1 MYREQFLAEAPV
13 IVVLQIRKPY
23 AMNLLAI
30 VGSPRKGGATAT
42 LVDKAIEGAKSRD
55 RNCSVKKLDLIE
67 YDIKYCRNCL
77 SCRDSKT
84 KKPVARCSIRDDM
97 DLITKEILKSD
108 SLIFGTP
115 VHMGYATA
123 IMMTFLER
131 ICWTFAKPEGNI
143 LTIRG
148 CPIPRSPKK
157 RKSIIIVTSGIVPPL
172 FRRFCDDATK
182 LIKQT
187 AKDSLN
193 AKTVGDLYAGDIE
206 HRGVE
211 YYLDKAFNLGKKFD

>member
-1 MYREQFLAEAPV
+1 MNILAV
-13 IVVLQIRKPY
+13 I
-23 AMNLLAI
+23 
-30 VGSPRKGGATAT
+30 GSPRKGKATDI
-42 LVDKAIEGAKSRD
+42 LVDKAIEGVKSISP
-55 RNCSVKKLDLIE
+55 NCSVKKRHLI
-67 YDIKYCRNCL
+67 DHNIQFCKNCL
-77 SCRDSKT
+77 ACRDSKT
-84 KKPVARCSIRDDM
+84 NKPVAKCSIQDDM
-97 DLITKEILKSD
+97 DYIKEDVLKSD

-131 ICWTFAKPEGNI
+131 ICWTFAKPEGKL
-143 LTIRG
+143 LTISG
-148 CPIPRSPKK
+148 CPIPRSNKK
-157 RKSIIIVTSGIVPPL
+157 RKSIIIVTSGIIPPI
-172 FRRFCDDATK
+172 FRKFCDDATS

-211 YYLDKAFNLGKKFD
+211 YYLERAINLGKKLV